1 MEGVLGPAAV
11 GHRVGQRADQVEE
24 LGERAGVGVQEQQ
37 RRGVGSAERTWTK
50 WMVWPS
56 ISVTKLG
63 TAFIRAS
70 CARQSNCCQRSTM
83 SRR

>member
-1 MEGVLGPAAV
+1 MAPA
-11 GHRVGQRADQVEE
+11 
-24 LGERAGVGVQEQQ
+24 
-37 RRGVGSAERTWTK
+37 SAERTCTK

-56 ISVTKLG
+56 MSVTKLG

-70 CARQSNCCQRSTM
+70 WARQSKRCHRSTM